1 MAAAGTAIAREVVL
15 LGGGHSHA
23 IALMRWAMA
32 PVAGVR
38 LTLISDGSETPYS
51 GMLPGHV
58 AGLYDRAACHMDL
71 RRLAIAAGAQFY
83 GDRAIGLDLERR
95 RVICAERPPVAFEV
109 LSIDVGSTPQMA
121 GEGNIDPAV
130 AARSLVAKPVAA
142 FLAGWDQFLGQVQRD
157 RPKSVRVAIAGGGV
171 GGVEL
176 ALAVRQRL
184 ATLLEPWGGTAIIT
198 IVQRDRQLVPTLGAM
213 ARARV
218 NRALAA
224 RNINVWCSETAIA
237 LRPDYDGSAILA
249 CQSGRSLPCDL
260 AIWVTQA
267 AAPPWLG
274 DTGLAL
280 DGAGFVAVNPSLQS
294 LSHEYVFAAGDV
306 ATTIHAPRPKAGVF
320 AVRQGQPLF
329 NNLRRYLAGQP
340 LRPFHPQRQY
350 LSLIGTGD
358 GHAIAA
364 RGSWGAAGPVW
375 WWLKDRID
383 RRFMDRFAALPVG
396 SMKSMKSMDSRGLMA
411 PNTPP
416 IAPSKTAVQ
425 PPPSPA
431 MYCGGC
437 GSKVGKSTLDRA
449 LRRLPPAIAA
459 PDVVLGLDAPDDAAA
474 VAWPRDRLL
483 VQTVDYFRALTN
495 DPYLF
500 GQIAVNH
507 CLSDLFAMGATPH
520 SAQAIATIP
529 YGTEALQEETLFQLL
544 SGVRLALDAA
554 RSPLIGGHTTEGP
567 DLALGLVCNGIGPED
582 GPWRKG
588 NFQIGDQLILTKA
601 LGTGTLFAAEGVGAA
616 RCGWIDGAI
625 AAMLRSNQS
634 AADSL
639 RHGGATACTDITGF
653 GLVGH
658 LLEML
663 RSRDRALPP
672 CQAVLNL
679 DALPIL
685 DGAIATLT
693 AGHTSSLH
701 GRNSQMLTAIAAFNQ
716 PPWRNDPRVQLLAD
730 PQTSGGLLATVPRDR
745 AQACLER
752 LWAQGDRTAAA
763 IGQIEA
769 APPGSPPS
777 ASMAPITSSAGR
789 RRDCQNY

>member
-1 MAAAGTAIAREVVL
+1 MAAAAAIAREVVL

-58 AGLYDRAACHMDL
+58 AGLYDRADCHLDL

-83 GDRAIGLDLERR
+83 RDRAVGLDLGRR
-95 RVICAERPPVAFEV
+95 RVICAARPPVGFEV

-121 GEGNIDPAV
+121 GEGIIDPAV
-130 AARSLVAKPVAA
+130 AARSLVAKPVAD
-142 FLAGWDQFLGQVQRD
+142 FLAGWERFLGQVQGD
-157 RPKSVRVAIAGGGV
+157 RPGSVRVAIAGGGV

-176 ALAVRQRL
+176 ALATRQRL
-184 ATLLEPWGGTAIIT
+184 TKLLKPWGGTVSVT
-198 IVQRDRQLVPTLGAM
+198 IVQRDRQLVPTLGTM
-213 ARARV
+213 ARAQV
-218 NRALAA
+218 HRALAA
-224 RNINVWCSETAIA
+224 RDINVWCSETAIA
-237 LRPDYDGSAILA
+237 LRPNGDGTAMLT

-267 AAPPWLG
+267 AAPPWLRE
-274 DTGLAL
+274 TGLDL
-280 DGAGFVAVNPSLQS
+280 DDAGFVAVTPSLQS
-294 LSHEYVFAAGDV
+294 LSHDFVFAAGDV
-306 ATTIHAPRPKAGVF
+306 ATILDAPRPKAGVF
-320 AVRQGQPLF
+320 AVRQGKPLF
-329 NNLRRYLAGQP
+329 DNLRRYLAGQP
-340 LRPFHPQRQY
+340 QRPFRPQRQY

-358 GHAIAA
+358 GSAIAA

-375 WWLKDRID
+375 WRLKDWID

-396 SMKSMKSMDSRGLMA
+396 SMGSMA
-411 PNTPP
+411 PRKPSQP
-416 IAPSKTAVQ
+416 EAIASPTA
-425 PPPSPA
+425 SPMIP

-449 LRRLPPAIAA
+449 LRRLPSAITA

-474 VAWPRDRLL
+474 IAWPRDRLL
-483 VQTVDYFRALTN
+483 VQTVDYFRTLTN
-495 DPYLF
+495 DPYIF

-529 YGTEALQEETLFQLL
+529 YGAAPLQEEILFQLL

-588 NFQIGDQLILTKA
+588 NFQIGDCLILTKA
-601 LGTGTLFAAEGVGAA
+601 LGTGTLFAAEGLGAA
-616 RCGWIDGAI
+616 PRGAIDGAI
-625 AAMLRSNQS
+625 TAMLRSNQL

-653 GLVGH
+653 GLGGH

-663 RSRDRALPP
+663 RSRDPALPP

-679 DALPIL
+679 DTIPVL

-701 GRNSQMLTAIAAFNQ
+701 ARNGQILTAIAAFNQ
-716 PPWRNDPRVQLLAD
+716 PPSRTDPRVQLLAD

-745 AQACLER
+745 VQACLEH
-752 LWAQGDRTAAA
+752 LWANGDRTAAA
-763 IGQIEA
+763 IGEIIEA
-769 APPGSPPS
+769 APDSPPIRLRS
-777 ASMAPITSSAGR
+777 GP
-789 RRDCQNY
+789 

>member
-1 MAAAGTAIAREVVL
+1 MAAGEAIAREVVL

-58 AGLYDRAACHMDL
+58 AGLYDRAACHLDL

-83 GDRAIGLDLERR
+83 RDRAIGLDLERR
-95 RVICAERPPVAFEV
+95 RVICASRPPVGFEV
-109 LSIDVGSTPQMA
+109 LSIDVGSTPQMVDA
-121 GEGNIDPAV
+121 GKIDPAV
-130 AARSLVAKPVAA
+130 AARSLIAKPVAD
-142 FLAGWDQFLGQVQRD
+142 FLAGWEKFLDQVQRD
-157 RPKSVRVAIAGGGV
+157 RPASVRVAIVGGGV

-176 ALAVRQRL
+176 ALATRQRL
-184 ATLLEPWGGTAIIT
+184 TKILEPWGGAAIVT
-198 IVQRDRQLVPTLGAM
+198 VVQRDRQLVPALGSM
-213 ARARV
+213 ARAQV
-218 NRALAA
+218 HKTLAV
-224 RNINVWCSETAIA
+224 RKIDVWCGETAIA
-237 LRPDYDGSAILA
+237 LRPDGDGAAASLK
-249 CQSGRSLPCDL
+249 CQTGRSLPCDL

-267 AAPPWLG
+267 AAPPWLRE
-274 DTGLAL
+274 TGLAL
-280 DGAGFVAVNPSLQS
+280 DGEGFVAVGRSLQS
-294 LSHEYVFAAGDV
+294 LSHDFVFAAGDV
-306 ATTIHAPRPKAGVF
+306 ATILDAPRPKAGVF
-320 AVRQGQPLF
+320 AVRQGRPLF
-329 NNLRRYLAGQP
+329 DNVRRYLAGQP
-340 LRPFHPQRQY
+340 LRPFQPQRQY

-358 GHAIAA
+358 GSAIAA
-364 RGSWGAAGPVW
+364 RGSWGAAGPLW
-375 WWLKDRID
+375 WWLKDWID

-396 SMKSMKSMDSRGLMA
+396 SMGSMAGNMAQKSPEAAAIAGEIASPTASPMA
-411 PNTPP
+411 P
-416 IAPSKTAVQ
+416 
-425 PPPSPA
+425 

-449 LRRLPPAIAA
+449 LGRLPRAIAA
-459 PDVVLGLDAPDDAAA
+459 PDVVLGLDAPDDAAV

-483 VQTVDYFRALTN
+483 VQTVDYFRTLTN
-495 DPYLF
+495 DPYTF

-507 CLSDLFAMGATPH
+507 CLSDLFAMGAIPH
-520 SAQAIATIP
+520 SAQVIATVP
-529 YGTEALQEETLFQLL
+529 YGTADRQEETLFQLL
-544 SGVRLALDAA
+544 SGVRVALDAA
-554 RSPLIGGHTTEGP
+554 RSPLLGGHTTEGP
-567 DLALGLVCNGIGPED
+567 DLALGLVCNGVGPQD

-601 LGTGTLFAAEGVGAA
+601 LGTGTLFAAEGLGAVP
-616 RCGWIDGAI
+616 CGWIDGAI
-625 AAMLRSNQS
+625 AAMLRSNQT
-634 AADSL
+634 AAASL

-663 RSRDRALPP
+663 RSRDPALPP
-672 CQAVLNL
+672 CQAILNL

-701 GRNSQMLTAIAAFNQ
+701 RRNAEAFSAIANLDT
-716 PPWRNDPRVQLLAD
+716 WRNDPRLQLLAD

-745 AQACLER
+745 LQPCLEH
-752 LWAQGDRTAAA
+752 LWANGDRTATA

-769 APPGSPPS
+769 AAPGSPPIRLQS
-777 ASMAPITSSAGR
+777 AP
-789 RRDCQNY
+789 

>member
-1 MAAAGTAIAREVVL
+1 LAVAAEEAIAREVVL

-58 AGLYDRAACHMDL
+58 AGLYDRADCHLDL

-83 GDRAIGLDLERR
+83 RDRAIGLDLERR
-95 RVICAERPPVAFEV
+95 RVICASRPPVGFEV
-109 LSIDVGSTPQMA
+109 LSIDVGSTPQVVSQ
-121 GEGNIDPAV
+121 IDPAV
-130 AARSLVAKPVAA
+130 AARSLVAKPVAE
-142 FLAGWDQFLGQVQRD
+142 FLAGWEGFLGQVQGD

-176 ALAVRQRL
+176 ALATRQRL
-184 ATLLEPWGGTAIIT
+184 TKLLEPWGGTVSVT
-198 IVQRDRQLVPTLGAM
+198 IVQRDRQLVPTLGSM
-213 ARARV
+213 ARRRV

-237 LRPDYDGSAILA
+237 LRPNGDDRAILG

-267 AAPPWLG
+267 AAPSWLD

-294 LSHEYVFAAGDV
+294 CSHEYVFAAGDV
-306 ATTIHAPRPKAGVF
+306 ATILDAPRPKAGVF

-329 NNLRRYLAGQP
+329 HNLRRYLAGQP
-340 LRPFHPQRQY
+340 LRPFRPQGQY

-358 GHAIAA
+358 GSAIAA

-375 WWLKDRID
+375 WRLKDWID

-396 SMKSMKSMDSRGLMA
+396 SMASMA
-411 PNTPP
+411 PGKSAQKSQKSSGAAA
-416 IAPSKTAVQ
+416 IAGESA
-425 PPPSPA
+425 SPMIP

-449 LRRLPPAIAA
+449 LRRLSPAIAA

-483 VQTVDYFRALTN
+483 VQTVDYFRTLTN

-544 SGVRLALDAA
+544 CGVRLALDAA

-567 DLALGLVCNGIGPED
+567 DLALGLVCNGIGPEN

-588 NFQIGDQLILTKA
+588 DFQIGDVLILTKA

-616 RCGWIDGAI
+616 PRGAIDRAI

-634 AADSL
+634 AADGL
-639 RHGGATACTDITGF
+639 RRGGATACTDITGF

-663 RSRDRALPP
+663 RSRDRTLPP

-693 AGHTSSLH
+693 AGHTSSLQ
-701 GRNSQMLTAIAAFNQ
+701 GRNGQMLTAIADLTKQ
-716 PPWRNDPRVQLLAD
+716 PWSTEPRLQLLAD

-745 AQACLER
+745 AQTCLEL
-752 LWAQGDRTAAA
+752 LWARGDRTATA
-763 IGQIEA
+763 IGEIIEA
-769 APPGSPPS
+769 TPPGSPPIRLQH
-777 ASMAPITSSAGR
+777 P
-789 RRDCQNY
+789 